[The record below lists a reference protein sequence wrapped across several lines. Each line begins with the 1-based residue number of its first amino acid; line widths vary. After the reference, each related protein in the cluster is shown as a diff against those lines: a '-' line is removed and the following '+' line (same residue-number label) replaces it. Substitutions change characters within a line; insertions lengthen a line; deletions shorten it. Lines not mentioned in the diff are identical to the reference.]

1 MSPVSIVNVS
11 YIRNGIYSSIISDN
25 TNGNTNGKNDSKKTH
40 MDETTISFKKFRYL
54 SMSNAIN
61 SIFSDPKYISAQI
74 QLSSRT
80 K

>member
-1 MSPVSIVNVS
+1 MSPVSIVNIS
-11 YIRNGIYSSIISDN
+11 YIRSGVYSSIISDN
-25 TNGNTNGKNDSKKTH
+25 TKSNNDSKKTH
-40 MDETTISFKKFRYL
+40 MDETTISLKKIRYL

-80 K
+80 E